1 LCELGLQRFVL
12 IELLDDTGA
21 PGVVF
26 ITVSARDTR
35 TRAARTFTILD
46 ADRGEVSLPRR
57 LVPLIRA
64 T

>member
-1 LCELGLQRFVL
+1 MTR
-12 IELLDDTGA
+12 A
-21 PGVVF
+21 MKPGVVF
-26 ITVSARDTR
+26 VTVSARDTR
-35 TRAARTFTILD
+35 YARSKDFTILD